1 MSNENLLYNKK
12 LLCFT
17 EVSDFTDF
25 QGVGSDPLYK
35 RYYSVSAV
43 LRTCISDEYKGF
55 LAQPL
60 YNSNEDI
67 IEWYVDKW
75 DEQPRRLVDLAGEER
90 ERYMRIKD
98 ATVQHYRNAAMKL
111 EDEDLLILGGALKF
125 IHDETIFCFDNKVV
139 LVAWGMRNDTNKHLD
154 LGSLMHTI
162 PLRPAAPKIFQI
174 RFNPGEL
181 GTIEGNGVRNITEGE
196 SITGEMLPQVTPAE
210 GYRFTGWDTDP
221 VGCVATK
228 DMEFTA
234 RYEKVHFAPTAEEKP
249 KKEEPEPKPE
259 PQSHNVQFLA
269 GDFGTL
275 QGNTS
280 FSMPAGSTITTSMIP
295 IVNPKKGYKFTGWN
309 MDPRRYV
316 VHRDMTFI
324 AQYEKKKG
332 WFARIWPWLWK
343 ILLALLLLLLLLLLL
358 NFLKKFKR
366 PKTSHG
372 DVEITLYW
380 ENKNDLD
387 LYCVDPSGDT
397 IYYGKQVSDSGGI
410 LEIDMNAGSNM
421 SLRPVE
427 HIYWPNGAPSGTY
440 SVYVHLFNN
449 RTRRHS
455 TPYTVKVKY
464 GNHTETIPGNAS
476 DGSMAMVYSFTYNH
490 Q

>member
-75 DEQPRRLVDLAGEER
+75 NEQPRRLVDLKGEER
-90 ERYMRIKD
+90 DSYMRIKE
-98 ATVQHYRNAAMKL
+98 ATVQHYRNAALKL

-139 LVAWGMRNDTNKHLD
+139 LVAWGMRNDTNKHHE
-154 LGSLMHTI
+154 LGSLMHSI
-162 PLRPAAPKIFQI
+162 PLRSATPKIFQI
-174 RFNPGEL
+174 RFNPGNL
-181 GTIEGNGVRNITEGE
+181 GSIESNGALNIAEGE
-196 SITGEMLPQVTPAE
+196 TVTLEMLPSVSPVD
-210 GYRFTGWDTDP
+210 GYHFTGWDP
-221 VGCVATK
+221 NPIGWVADK
-228 DMEFTA
+228 DTVFTA
-234 RYEKVHFAPTAEEKP
+234 RYEKTHFEPPVVEKP
-249 KKEEPEPKPE
+249 IKEKLDPKP
-259 PQSHNVQFLA
+259 QLHNVQFLA

-275 QGNTS
+275 QGNNS
-280 FSMPAGSTITTSMIP
+280 FSMPAGSTITTAMIP
-295 IVNPKKGYKFTGWN
+295 IVKPKKGYTFTGWN
-309 MDPRRYV
+309 VNPHRFV
-316 VHRDMTFI
+316 VNRDMTFT

-397 IYYGKQVSDSGGI
+397 IYYGHKLSDSGGI
-410 LEIDMNAGSNM
+410 LEIDMNAGSVM

-440 SVYVHLFNN
+440 SVYVHLFSN
-449 RTRRHS
+449 RTGQQS
-455 TPYTVKVKY
+455 SPYTVKVKY
-464 GNHTETIPGNAS
+464 GNHTETIPGNAT
-476 DGSMAMVYSFTYNH
+476 DGQMAMVYSFTYDH
-490 Q
+490 H